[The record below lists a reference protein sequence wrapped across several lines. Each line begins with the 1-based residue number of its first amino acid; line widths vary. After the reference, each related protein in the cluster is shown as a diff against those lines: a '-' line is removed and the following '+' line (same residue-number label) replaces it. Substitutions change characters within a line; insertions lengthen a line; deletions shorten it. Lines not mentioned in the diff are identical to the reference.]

1 MSANLDDLAK
11 ALEFGSTYPSVSVT
25 GQQAG
30 AGGAPTSNLQQLV
43 NSALQGVLGR
53 SFRPGDHA
61 SFKAAL
67 DVSFEYTRVGDKDV
81 YTHKPRAYPSVGASD
96 IGGGISGAQF
106 SLVSF
111 AKGLHEKTQSLI
123 DGLHSLGE
131 TTDDEE
137 LEAAKAIFSANWD
150 EFIGELSREGGPRS
164 SRATTLARGIFK
176 SGPPPPPPPAGT
188 QPIVEGPGSLVI
200 LGEELGLLAASTE
213 NDESLVG
220 TFSFNRDRVV
230 TIEEEGYLTNF
241 IALTDYYFAVAKA
254 WENYDRTFNGSD
266 LGGGLLLIERALA
279 VVEDAVN
286 EVYVAMDSVNIDQPE
301 RLVITVGFSGSAEK
315 LTVEDFLSWV
325 HSFATREAPAL
336 IRDGGR
342 LGIEAIKPT
351 ARKLTILTGE
361 FIGLILPEAREQG
374 RNGGRQ
380 TSTPPPPPLPEQFK
394 HARVR
399 HPLSELERYLIEL
412 EAHANSIAPTE
423 ETEAIVVDT
432 TTETTTGT
440 ATLRSRK
447 SSRQKKQK

>member
-11 ALEFGSTYPSVSVT
+11 ALEFGSTYP
-25 GQQAG
+25 APDG
-30 AGGAPTSNLQQLV
+30 ASQRTSGGAPTSNLQQLV

-111 AKGLHEKTQSLI
+111 AKGLHEKTQPLI

-150 EFIGELSREGGPRS
+150 EFIGELSREGGPRT
-164 SRATTLARGIFK
+164 SRATTLARSIFK
-176 SGPPPPPPPAGT
+176 SGPEPPPPPVGT
-188 QPIVEGPGSLVI
+188 PPIVEGPGSLVI
-200 LGEELGLLAASTE
+200 LGEELGVIAVTTE

-220 TFSFNRDRVV
+220 TISFNRDRVV

-286 EVYVAMDSVNIDQPE
+286 EVYSAMDSVNIDQPE
-301 RLVITVGFSGSAEK
+301 RLVITVGFSGSAQK

-361 FIGLILPEAREQG
+361 FLSLILPEARAQG
-374 RNGGRQ
+374 RNEGRQ
-380 TSTPPPPPLPEQFK
+380 TSTPTPPPLPEQFK

-399 HPLSELERYLIEL
+399 HPLGELERYLIEL
-412 EAHANSIAPTE
+412 EAHANSIAPTLETNDETIE
-423 ETEAIVVDT
+423 ET

-447 SSRQKKQK
+447 SSKQKKQR